1 MLEKDK
7 YVINLPPDIDVIVL
21 KTKRI
26 TIDDKTIDKV
36 VQVAETLLLV
46 IEVPEQQNNEFYEA
60 SIITA
65 IHLPGYLTDFCFV
78 SKNCGFLV
86 SWKHISER
94 ENALHAR
101 EHLFHVSPEGKLLG
115 ITKDFFILNCVL
127 FKFTFEIK
135 LLTVGTGFEIIVI
148 KD

>member
-46 IEVPEQQNNEFYEA
+46 IEVPETQNNE
-60 SIITA
+60 
-65 IHLPGYLTDFCFV
+65 
-78 SKNCGFLV
+78 
-86 SWKHISER
+86 
-94 ENALHAR
+94 
-101 EHLFHVSPEGKLLG
+101 
-115 ITKDFFILNCVL
+115 
-127 FKFTFEIK
+127 
-135 LLTVGTGFEIIVI
+135 
-148 KD
+148 